1 MSPSDLI
8 SFARGAPSADIID
21 LDGLREAA
29 GKAFEEDPA
38 GTTAYGTAIGYV
50 PLRAWIAEK
59 HGVDVS
65 QVIVT
70 NGSMQAD
77 AFLFDTLVEPGDA
90 VVVERPTYDRT
101 LLGLR
106 QRGAEI
112 VPVDLEPDG
121 IDVDALAKLLEGGLR
136 PKLAHII
143 PNFQNP
149 AGYTLSRAKRDR
161 LLELAR
167 EYDFLVF

>member
-1 MSPSDLI
+1 MAADTI
-8 SFARGAPSADIID
+8 SFARGAPSLDIVD
-21 LDGLREAA
+21 VAGLKDAA
-29 GKAFEEDPA
+29 ARAFANDPGGA
-38 GTTAYGTAIGYV
+38 TAYGTAIGYV
-50 PLRAWIAEK
+50 PLRRWIAEQ
-59 HGVDVS
+59 HGVPEDNVL
-65 QVIVT
+65 VT

-106 QRGAEI
+106 ERGAEI
-112 VPVDLEPDG
+112 VPVDLQPDG
-121 IDVDALAKLLEGGLR
+121 IDVEALAKLLEGGLR

-149 AGYTLSRAKRDR
+149 AG
-161 LLELAR
+161 
-167 EYDFLVF
+167 